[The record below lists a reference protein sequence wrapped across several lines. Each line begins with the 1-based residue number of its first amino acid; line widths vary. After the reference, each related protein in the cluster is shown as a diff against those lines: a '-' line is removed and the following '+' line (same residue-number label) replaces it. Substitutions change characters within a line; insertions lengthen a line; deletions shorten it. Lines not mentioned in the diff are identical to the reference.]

1 MGPAATALLQEVSG
15 QFVTPVLMEA
25 GFQELQHPHRLKH
38 INTSPAWLSQQPH
51 RARKPHKGQQ
61 GAACSIPAA
70 APPGLLGKAQEGE
83 TQTLPNPT
91 AGKAPE
97 KSPWGCTDQEH
108 STRNRVL

>member
-15 QFVTPVLMEA
+15 QFVTPVLMKA

-51 RARKPHKGQQ
+51 KGQQ
-61 GAACSIPAA
+61 GAICSIPAA

-91 AGKAPE
+91 AGKALE
-97 KSPWGCTDQEH
+97 KSPRGCTDQEH